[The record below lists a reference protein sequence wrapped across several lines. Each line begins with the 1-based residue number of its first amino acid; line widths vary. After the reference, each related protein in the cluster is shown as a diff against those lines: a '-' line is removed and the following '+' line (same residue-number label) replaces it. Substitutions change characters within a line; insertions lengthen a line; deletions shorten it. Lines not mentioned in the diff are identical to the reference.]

1 MTIPASVTSIE
12 VYAFENCGS
21 LLSLRFLGNAPSGVG
36 YNLFW
41 NTDKVTVYYILG
53 KTGWGTTFAGRSVVL
68 SSIPD
73 FLVSINGSG
82 ITITG
87 SNPKATGNLVI
98 PNTINDVPVTSIGDS
113 AFSGCS
119 ELTSVTIP
127 NSVTSI
133 GTKAFWG
140 CFGLTSVTIPS
151 SVPTIS
157 DFAFEWCDGLTGVY
171 FLGNAPLR
179 GIGVF
184 NGAIN
189 ATVYYIQGKTGWGST
204 FASRPTATWS
214 PVAPPAE
221 RVNILVVQSATFFP
235 NPVWTSVATN
245 TVPSVGAEQFYR
257 MRASIVEVTV
267 NLKNPIWTPVAT
279 NNLPIVGSQ
288 FYRLVAR

>member
-1 MTIPASVTSIE
+1 MALTYTRIGNTI
-12 VYAFENCGS
+12 
-21 LLSLRFLGNAPSGVG
+21 
-36 YNLFW
+36 
-41 NTDKVTVYYILG
+41 K
-53 KTGWGTTFAGRSVVL
+53 
-68 SSIPD
+68 
-73 FLVSINGSG
+73 
-82 ITITG
+82 ITG
-87 SNPKATGNLVI
+87 SSPRATGVLII
-98 PNTINDVPVTSIGDS
+98 PDTIDGFPVTSIGEE
-113 AFSGCS
+113 AFAGSSG
-119 ELTSVTIP
+119 LTSVTIP

-133 GTKAFWG
+133 GNQAFYA
-140 CFGLTSVTIPS
+140 CRGLTSV
-151 SVPTIS
+151 
-157 DFAFEWCDGLTGVY
+157 Y
-171 FLGNAPLR
+171 FMGNAPTPR
-179 GIGVF
+179 ISVF

-235 NPVWTSVATN
+235 TPVWTSVATN
-245 TVPSVGAEQFYR
+245 TVRSVGVQQFYR